1 MISEELKSIVDVIS
15 NQGKMLFFDGV
26 TEEQINQFE
35 AENNVKLPTQYRAW
49 LMLSDG
55 GECFLPA
62 GVQFYGIEHKP
73 IIDINSVDRPDYKYI
88 VIGALATGDPILCE
102 RDGEKISIYN
112 LEGGRI
118 EEDEVYEDFYSFLK
132 DLYDLLGIG
141 E

>member
-35 AENNVKLPTQYRAW
+35 AENNVKLPTQYREW

-73 IIDINSVDRPDYKYI
+73 IRAFNPIATFLFNPKNNFAVNKNNNGRVMIVQTVNAGID
-88 VIGALATGDPILCE
+88 A
-102 RDGEKISIYN
+102 
-112 LEGGRI
+112 
-118 EEDEVYEDFYSFLK
+118 
-132 DLYDLLGIG
+132 
-141 E
+141 